1 MCKARIAEI
10 PAPTAGIRCAHA
22 RLPGVSVW
30 QGDVSACGGRLAQ
43 GSDSPGKG
51 VVTLLKDGDLRI

>member
-10 PAPTAGIRCAHA
+10 ERTHCRHPLRSRPIA
-22 RLPGVSVW
+22 GVSVW
-30 QGDVSACGGRLAQ
+30 QGDVSAGGGRLAQ

-51 VVTLLKDGDLRI
+51 VVILLKDGDLRI